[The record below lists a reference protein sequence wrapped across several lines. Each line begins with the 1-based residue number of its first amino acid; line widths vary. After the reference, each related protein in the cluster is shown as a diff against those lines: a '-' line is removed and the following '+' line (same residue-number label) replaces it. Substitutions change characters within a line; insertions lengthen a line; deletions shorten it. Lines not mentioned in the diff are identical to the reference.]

1 MVVEL
6 GLTLTLLPV
15 ANGVPVQL
23 PLYHFQLPP
32 VPNVPPFTLSVVL
45 WPSQIVDELAL
56 AEVAGTDVSRTVM
69 VMFLHTVLLHVPS
82 ALA

>member
-1 MVVEL
+1 MVVEP

-15 ANGVPVQL
+15 ATGVPVQL

-56 AEVAGTDVSRTVM
+56 ALVAGTDVSRTVM
-69 VMFLHTVLLHVPS
+69 VMFLHTVLLQVPS

>member
-1 MVVEL
+1 MAV
-6 GLTLTLLPV
+6 GLTDKLLPV
-15 ANGVPVQL
+15 VTSVPPQL

-56 AEVAGTDVSRTVM
+56 ALVAGTDVSRTVM
-69 VMFLHTVLLHVPS
+69 VMF
-82 ALA
+82 

>member
-1 MVVEL
+1 VAV
-6 GLTLTLLPV
+6 GLTDKLLPV
-15 ANGVPVQL
+15 VTNIPPQL

-56 AEVAGTDVSRTVM
+56 ALVAGTDVSRTVM
-69 VMFLHTVLLHVPS
+69 VMFLHTVLLQVPS